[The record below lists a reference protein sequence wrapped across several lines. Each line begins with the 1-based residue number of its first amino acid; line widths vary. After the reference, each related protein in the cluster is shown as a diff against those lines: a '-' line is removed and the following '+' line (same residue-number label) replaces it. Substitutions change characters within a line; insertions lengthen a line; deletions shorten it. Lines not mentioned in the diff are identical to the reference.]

1 MVSGL
6 LVACRGFG
14 RGALLRVLPGRFL
27 LIKKPIDLSTNRPFS
42 GPSCSTGL
50 AAGGGPHTMLNCV
63 FCRVSGFPHGVEGQF
78 GLQGGV
84 GVSRRVW
91 GATYSRRWERANS
104 MKLSQCRGGPP
115 GDAARGGRAA
125 WKSVKKRPRKRT
137 PTKSGRYSEGHPRK
151 GPKSGS
157 SQGAK
162 PPPPPPQ
169 APPPERA
176 RGGRRELYHTT

>member
-1 MVSGL
+1 
-6 LVACRGFG
+6 
-14 RGALLRVLPGRFL
+14 
-27 LIKKPIDLSTNRPFS
+27 
-42 GPSCSTGL
+42 
-50 AAGGGPHTMLNCV
+50 MLNCV

-162 PPPPPPQ
+162 PPLREGKRRKTKTISYNVGNSIQIHRAAITADEREERNAQ
-169 APPPERA
+169 ATMTIRLKAQATWSDPA
-176 RGGRRELYHTT
+176 RRGIKESLRFGE

>member
-1 MVSGL
+1 
-6 LVACRGFG
+6 
-14 RGALLRVLPGRFL
+14 
-27 LIKKPIDLSTNRPFS
+27 
-42 GPSCSTGL
+42 
-50 AAGGGPHTMLNCV
+50 MLNCV

-151 GPKSGS
+151 GPFGGRPKGPSPPPRPPR
-157 SQGAK
+157 
-162 PPPPPPQ
+162 PPPPRGQEEEDENYIIQHRQFHPDSQSGDNGRQKRRAKRPNYEGDQ
-169 APPPERA
+169 AKGRA
-176 RGGRRELYHTT
+176 T